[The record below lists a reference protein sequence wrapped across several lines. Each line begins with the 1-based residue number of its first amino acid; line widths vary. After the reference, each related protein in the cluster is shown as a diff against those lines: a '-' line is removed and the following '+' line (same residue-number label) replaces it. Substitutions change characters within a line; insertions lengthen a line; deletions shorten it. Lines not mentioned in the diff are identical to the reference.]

1 MGSLAK
7 PAVKPAKSSTKV
19 KSPEPQL
26 EAMEAWKRRKN
37 YDPMAAAGR
46 KKSGD
51 LSRKHSA
58 SSSKSGLVSP
68 PQDDTSES
76 DSFHRERPHTSTR
89 PGLARHAASAP
100 SSAKS
105 RSSESS
111 GYISRSADS
120 RADKLRKE
128 ARPSSTSTTPRASNP
143 LRRLA
148 HTNSS
153 SSVKAQQSNR
163 SSSSLTSKEAEFQ
176 AWKRR
181 KNYDPIKSA
190 SRPSSS
196 KTKEPRKLSSGTS
209 RSYSNSTTEPSRQS
223 PRPKRLLE
231 MTSSDMSKSLI
242 MEELSS
248 DTPMQRSNSFQCN
261 KKNGRIASEDES
273 EDDYGSSYESSLAGS
288 QIRSYPHFYLDDDE
302 LILPIQPLQSSHSHL
317 SHRSMFSGARSAQS
331 QMSPSKSRTKLE
343 ALDTL
348 VISTIHNVSNK
359 LCSTSATL
367 LRQAASV
374 FPEQDEEQASTLETV
389 VYLLED
395 IDLPPSPAKKTSR
408 ELSGTL
414 RNLKKIEQ
422 ALEMMKKLMDSSE
435 LEEE

>member
-1 MGSLAK
+1 
-7 PAVKPAKSSTKV
+7 
-19 KSPEPQL
+19 
-26 EAMEAWKRRKN
+26 
-37 YDPMAAAGR
+37 
-46 KKSGD
+46 
-51 LSRKHSA
+51 
-58 SSSKSGLVSP
+58 
-68 PQDDTSES
+68 
-76 DSFHRERPHTSTR
+76 
-89 PGLARHAASAP
+89 
-100 SSAKS
+100 
-105 RSSESS
+105 
-111 GYISRSADS
+111 
-120 RADKLRKE
+120 
-128 ARPSSTSTTPRASNP
+128 
-143 LRRLA
+143 
-148 HTNSS
+148 
-153 SSVKAQQSNR
+153 
-163 SSSSLTSKEAEFQ
+163 
-176 AWKRR
+176 
-181 KNYDPIKSA
+181 
-190 SRPSSS
+190 
-196 KTKEPRKLSSGTS
+196 
-209 RSYSNSTTEPSRQS
+209 
-223 PRPKRLLE
+223 

-248 DTPMQRSNSFQCN
+248 DTPMQRSHSFQCN
-261 KKNGRIASEDES
+261 KKNERIVSEDES

-367 LRQAASV
+367 LRQAAAV

-422 ALEMMKKLMDSSE
+422 ALEMMKKLMDGSE